1 MCCQSDTSQ
10 NRDHFTLSGVLIYKR
25 KKITFFNTKTS
36 MQGSNKMKMNMASSE
51 LPMPEHFLLSKN
63 FESLNIWD
71 WFIYSAML
79 STTDY
84 NDLPCTVNVSFK
96 ELEIYCKC
104 SHVTIRK

>member
-1 MCCQSDTSQ
+1 
-10 NRDHFTLSGVLIYKR
+10 
-25 KKITFFNTKTS
+25 